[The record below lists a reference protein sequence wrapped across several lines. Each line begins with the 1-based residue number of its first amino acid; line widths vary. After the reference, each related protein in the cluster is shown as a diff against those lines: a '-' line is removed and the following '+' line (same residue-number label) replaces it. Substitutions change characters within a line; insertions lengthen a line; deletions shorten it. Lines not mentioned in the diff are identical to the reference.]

1 MCKFINILKT
11 LDLTQE
17 QQLMSASYEQSE
29 IKNVY
34 KPKPSD
40 MCDAIHQAIKTM
52 DSYLSDAE
60 IKDMIVCDKC
70 TLTTEYRPQL
80 TADLELLYA
89 SLDARDKSVLQDHLD
104 DMWIMYCIARYTDKE
119 AIAHEGCTV
128 DSNEG

>member
-1 MCKFINILKT
+1 
-11 LDLTQE
+11 
-17 QQLMSASYEQSE
+17 MSASYEQSE

-40 MCDAIHQAIKTM
+40 M
-52 DSYLSDAE
+52 
-60 IKDMIVCDKC
+60 CDKC